1 MLKISVFPYFPFN
14 GKIPPP
20 SRRGILISY
29 ISSAAG
35 CRGTAALASRK
46 RGRLQEIVQNMCA
59 AAPQPLRFGHRCS
72 AEMLRVV
79 LRKRKMV
86 DDDMVSE
93 YMLLDKF
100 PALPQGDPRE
110 IQQCKAKV
118 LSGDQR
124 Q

>member
-1 MLKISVFPYFPFN
+1 M
-14 GKIPPP
+14 
-20 SRRGILISY
+20 
-29 ISSAAG
+29 
-35 CRGTAALASRK
+35 
-46 RGRLQEIVQNMCA
+46 EINVDK
-59 AAPQPLRFGHRCS
+59 
-72 AEMLRVV
+72 E
-79 LRKRKMV
+79 KKMV

>member
-1 MLKISVFPYFPFN
+1 M
-14 GKIPPP
+14 
-20 SRRGILISY
+20 
-29 ISSAAG
+29 
-35 CRGTAALASRK
+35 
-46 RGRLQEIVQNMCA
+46 QEIVQDMYA
-59 AAPQPLRFGHRCS
+59 ATPQPLRFGHRCS

-124 Q
+124 L